1 MKLSMS
7 FAQTIIDEVQSGAEL
22 YEVQILLNNFLA
34 EKVKQTTRYDI
45 TEDGGTESHLHGD
58 MVFVNDL
65 LTDN

>member
-1 MKLSMS
+1 M
-7 FAQTIIDEVQSGAEL
+7 QSGAEL